1 MTRPAVVA
9 LLLFAAL
16 AVSAPVRSQ
25 SSVSLT
31 VQVIHASNAGT
42 SVDPALAKIRAQLG
56 SMKYSSYTL
65 LETRPFS
72 AALGAR
78 HAMSLPGGRTLD
90 LYPYGVS
97 GGSLELLVTINDGA
111 KRLLDTTFRLSNN
124 GTILV
129 GGPAYGDGVL
139 LVAISGSF

>member
-9 LLLFAAL
+9 LLLLAAIT
-16 AVSAPVRSQ
+16 VSAPARSQ

-56 SMKYSSYTL
+56 SMKYSSYKL

-72 AALGAR
+72 TTLGAK
-78 HAMSLPGGRTLD
+78 HAMPLPGGRTLD
-90 LYPYGVS
+90 LYPFGLS
-97 GGSLELLVTINDGA
+97 GGSLELLVTITDGS

-129 GGPAYGDGVL
+129 GGPAHGDGVL